1 MTTKECKPSYKFDIV
16 GQKQIEARDD
26 FPKFF
31 FADSKEEAEE
41 IYIEN
46 KNRLNNLAGTY
57 AKHSGIDKSD
67 LFAVALTALGK
78 SKADWDASRSDDFGA
93 YSTFV
98 IKAALLEYVRNNSSQ
113 ITVPSYVRKASVIL
127 HKIKDICDKYSF
139 SSLEIIS
146 ENAINIPNISEVDKS
161 TLSTLLRSLENA
173 AERAKVKV
181 PDLVE
186 RVNIIPCEVGF
197 DTTAEKLVESER
209 ERERLEARLIVGQIK
224 RFMDDIELD
233 ICKMIM
239 EEKSYSEIGD
249 KLGKSPAWVC
259 GKMKVLRDKLVKVL
273 EI

>member
-1 MTTKECKPSYKFDIV
+1 MKERKPSYKFDV
-16 GQKQIEARDD
+16 VSQKHMEAADD

-31 FADSKEEAEE
+31 FADSKEEAEK

-46 KNRLNNLAGTY
+46 KNKLNSLAGAY
-57 AKHSGIDKSD
+57 SKYSGIDKSD

-78 SKADWDASRSDDFGA
+78 AKADWDASRSDNFGA

-113 ITVPSYVRKASVIL
+113 ITVPTYVRKAGRIL
-127 HKIKDICDKYSF
+127 HKIKNICNKYSF
-139 SSLEIIS
+139 DPMEIIF
-146 ENAINIPNISEVDKS
+146 ENEIIIPNISEVDKS
-161 TLSTLLRSLENA
+161 TLSTLLRNLASA

-186 RVNIIPCEVGF
+186 RVNIVPCEVGF
-197 DTTAEKLVESER
+197 DTTVEKLVESER

-224 RFMDDIELD
+224 KFMDDIELD

-249 KLGKSPAWVC
+249 ELGKSPAWVC
-259 GKMKVLRDKLVKVL
+259 GKMKILRDKLVKVL